1 MKGKCPA
8 KNNAKKK
15 RDRHEYPTTG
25 LPDGNYAGIFPAR
38 QPAANLHPVQR
49 SRHQYKD
56 VFEIKKK
63 DYPPLVRICKLFCV
77 LYMHFPPEELGEMAK
92 EATEL
97 WAEGIREKE
106 KRK

>member
-25 LPDGNYAGIFPAR
+25 LPDWNYAGIFPAR
-38 QPAANLHPVQR
+38 QPAANLYPVQR

-63 DYPPLVRICKLFCV
+63 IILPL
-77 LYMHFPPEELGEMAK
+77 
-92 EATEL
+92 
-97 WAEGIREKE
+97 
-106 KRK
+106 